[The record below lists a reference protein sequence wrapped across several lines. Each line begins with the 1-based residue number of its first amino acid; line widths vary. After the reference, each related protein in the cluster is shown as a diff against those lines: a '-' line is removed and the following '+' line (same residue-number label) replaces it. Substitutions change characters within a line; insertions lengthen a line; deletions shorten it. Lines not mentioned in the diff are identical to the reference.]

1 MKYFTVEEIKND
13 IAEALDGY
21 DGYYCDLHDAI
32 FNSQYYA
39 DNKEEALEM
48 LEEYGAF
55 NAIKKIQDFQKTN
68 YSECFTDFSIPQEI
82 ANFLYYLLGYEFMTE
97 SQNFSE
103 IIDEY
108 WNDEATDEINNMLID
123 ALV

>member
-1 MKYFTVEEIKND
+1 MKYFTVEEIKDD
-13 IAEALDGY
+13 IAEVLNDY
-21 DGYYCDLHDAI
+21 DGYYCDLHDEV
-32 FNSQYYA
+32 FNSEYYA

-48 LEEYGAF
+48 LEEYGVF

-68 YSECFTDFSIPQEI
+68 YGECFTDFSIPQEI

-97 SQNFSE
+97 NKNFSE

-108 WNDEATDEINNMLID
+108 WNDEATDEVNNMLIG

>member
-1 MKYFTVEEIKND
+1 MKYFTVEEIKD
-13 IAEALDGY
+13 AIVEVLDDY
-21 DGYYCDLHDAI
+21 DGYYCDLHDVV
-32 FNSQYYA
+32 FNSESYA
-39 DNKEEALEM
+39 DNKDEALEM
-48 LEEYGAF
+48 LEEYGVF

-68 YSECFTDFSIPQEI
+68 YGECFTDFSIPQEI

-97 SQNFSE
+97 NQNFTE

-108 WNDEATDEINNMLID
+108 WNDEATDEVNNMLIG

>member
-13 IAEALDGY
+13 IVEALDDY
-21 DGYYCDLHDAI
+21 DGYYCDLHDAV
-32 FNSQYYA
+32 FNSEYYA

-48 LEEYGAF
+48 LEEYGVF
-55 NAIKKIQDFQKTN
+55 NAIKRIQDFQKTN
-68 YSECFTDFSIPQEI
+68 YGECFTDFSIPQEI

-97 SQNFSE
+97 NQNFSE

-108 WNDEATDEINNMLID
+108 WNDEATDEVNNMLIGV
-123 ALV
+123 LV